1 MEQTLYTIC
10 AIGGGSLVVLQ
21 LVLQVFGLHGGDTDG
36 DLHVD
41 GADGAGAADGA
52 DGHGDAFFGVLS
64 FKALTAFMGIFGL
77 AGLAM
82 LERSGSLGL
91 RVAVAAGAGFL
102 GMLLVGW
109 MMRGIAKL
117 NASGS
122 VELKNAVGKT
132 ATVYLTIPG
141 FQEGRGK
148 VTIEIQGRSLEL
160 YAISAAGEIKTGRR
174 VSVLSVEGDDTLK
187 VAPL

>member
-1 MEQTLYTIC
+1 VEQTLYTIC
-10 AIGGGSLVVLQ
+10 AIAGGSLVVLQ
-21 LVLQVFGLHGGDTDG
+21 LILQVFGLHGGDTDG
-36 DLHVD
+36 DLHGD
-41 GADGAGAADGA
+41 AGGGGDAG
-52 DGHGDAFFGVLS
+52 DGHGDTFFGVLS

-77 AGLAM
+77 SGLAM
-82 LERSGSLGL
+82 LERSESLGL

-109 MMRGIAKL
+109 MMRGISKL
-117 NASGS
+117 HASGS
-122 VELKNAVGKT
+122 VDLRNAVGKT

-148 VTIEIQGRSLEL
+148 VTIDIQGRSMEL
-160 YAISAAGEIKTGRR
+160 YAVSAGGEIKTGRR